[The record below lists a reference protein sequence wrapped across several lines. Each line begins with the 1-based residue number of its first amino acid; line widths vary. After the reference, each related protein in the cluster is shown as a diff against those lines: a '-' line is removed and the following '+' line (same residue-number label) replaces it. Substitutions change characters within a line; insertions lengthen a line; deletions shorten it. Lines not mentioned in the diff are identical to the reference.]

1 MALDIERAYD
11 TVDHTALLW
20 KLKNKGI
27 PRYLVA
33 WIRAFL
39 ADRKAHLVVND
50 AVFPFDVSV
59 GVPQGSPLS
68 PTLFILF
75 IDDLLAALEPTVQI
89 QAFADDLLLWAIT
102 TYRGACP
109 PAVQ

>member
-20 KLKNKGI
+20 KLKCKGI

-33 WIRAFL
+33 WIKAFL
-39 ADRKAHLVVND
+39 TDRSAQLVVND
-50 AVFPFDVSV
+50 ASFPVEVSV
-59 GVPQGSPLS
+59 GVTQGSPLS

-75 IDDLLAALEPTVQI
+75 IDDLLEALAPLVH
-89 QAFADDLLLWAIT
+89 
-102 TYRGACP
+102 
-109 PAVQ
+109 V